1 MSHRDSP
8 IKKNKELNKPMDI
21 MNVGFVGVASA
32 PTGSAFLVFDNFT
45 EETTQTTSSSR
56 SISHTTT
63 DENFR
68 MMIVHITGGGA
79 TLNVTS
85 VTYGGVAMTS
95 LATGGSGSPY
105 HSESRLFGLIDPPTG
120 TNNVVATQST
130 GTNMSIKAVL
140 TVYGAKATLPS
151 GSLVN
156 ATGGTGNSMTMPVT
170 PTVAG
175 SWVFGGTNA
184 GVSNATQSP
193 PSNYFTNAEIN
204 ALTPSSKKSAYK
216 TNPTISSSNSVHFF
230 HKHPAHTGAVPY
242 GGVAVVLEPHG

>member
-32 PTGSAFLVFDNFT
+32 PTGSAVLVFDNFT
-45 EETTQTTSSSR
+45 EETAQTTASSR

-85 VTYGGVAMTS
+85 VTYGGVAMTA

-105 HSESRLFGLIDPPTG
+105 YNESRLFGLVDPPTG

-130 GTNMSIKAVL
+130 STNMSIKAVL
-140 TVYGAKATLPS
+140 TVYGSKATLAS

-156 ATGGTGNSMTMPVT
+156 AVGGTGNSVTVAVT
-170 PTVAG
+170 PTVTG
-175 SWVFGGTNA
+175 SWVFGSANA
-184 GVSNATQSP
+184 GVSSATQSP

-204 ALTPSSKKSAYK
+204 ALTSSSKKSAYK
-216 TNPTISSSNSVHFF
+216 TNPTINSSNSVHFF
-230 HKHPAHTGAVPY
+230 HRHPAHTNPVPY
-242 GGVAVVLEPHG
+242 SGVAVVLEPHG